1 MIFLYYVFGKKVN
14 LQQNGNLLLL
24 FRAGDELEEDSRLSR
39 CCLLTFTPE
48 LCPDPDNNTKT
59 LHTHPKTTLSKS
71 KESQSIII
79 VFVSYNSS
87 SPERYKLLFIHPAQ
101 NTETARDEILE
112 TLGLQ
117 QKPKCSEMK

>member
-14 LQQNGNLLLL
+14 LQQQNGNLLLL

-71 KESQSIII
+71 KESQSIIVF
-79 VFVSYNSS
+79 VFVSSNQ
-87 SPERYKLLFIHPAQ
+87 L
-101 NTETARDEILE
+101 
-112 TLGLQ
+112 
-117 QKPKCSEMK
+117 